1 MSDVKNEAGIT
12 AANPKAQLPP
22 TSSVLNK
29 PWIKPILPFAIGAF
43 SGMVGQTCIQPIDVT
58 KVRIQLAGE
67 GTKGSTTRTSP
78 FLVAKNIA
86 VNEGVT
92 RLWAG
97 LTAGYVR
104 QLSYGMLRLGFFD
117 RFLAFFDSRAKARGT
132 PVTFRERAA
141 ASILGGGIAAAIAN
155 PAEVA
160 LVRMQSDGMKPAAER
175 ANYRSAIDALM
186 RIARH
191 EGVKG
196 LWSGV
201 YPTTTRAMVANFGQ
215 LAFFA
220 ESKSQLQKRT
230 NLQFQTLTLTA
241 TVIAGFAAAAFSLPF
256 DFLKTRLQRGG
267 SAYNGV
273 LDCALKV
280 LKDEGPLRF
289 YRGFGTYFMRMA
301 PHTVIT
307 LFVADNIHAVV
318 KRHQAEN
325 AQ

>member
-1 MSDVKNEAGIT
+1 MST
-12 AANPKAQLPP
+12 AKSDDDTVTNTNPDPKPHDHI
-22 TSSVLNK
+22 LNNPWLK
-29 PWIKPILPFAIGAF
+29 PALPFAIGAF

-58 KVRIQLAGE
+58 KVRIQLLGE
-67 GTKGSTTRTSP
+67 GAKSSSTMPRPSP
-78 FLVAKNIA
+78 LLVARNIA
-86 VNEGVT
+86 INEGVT

-141 ASILGGGIAAAIAN
+141 ASLLGGGIAAAFAN

-160 LVRMQSDGMKPAAER
+160 LVRMQSDGMKPVAER
-175 ANYRSAIDALM
+175 ANYRSAIDALT
-186 RIARH
+186 RIARQ
-191 EGVKG
+191 EGVRG

-230 NLQFQTLTLTA
+230 NLQFQSVTLTA

-267 SAYNGV
+267 SVYSGV
-273 LDCALKV
+273 LDCAVKV
-280 LKDEGPLRF
+280 LREEGPLRF

-301 PHTVIT
+301 PHTIIT
-307 LFVADNIHAVV
+307 LSVADNLHAVV
-318 KRHQAEN
+318 RRHQEE
-325 AQ
+325 

>member
-1 MSDVKNEAGIT
+1 MSTTQSKT
-12 AANPKAQLPP
+12 AADALE
-22 TSSVLNK
+22 SSPSHILNK
-29 PWIKPILPFAIGAF
+29 PWIKTTLPFAIGAF

-58 KVRIQLAGE
+58 KVRIQLLGE
-67 GTKGSTTRTSP
+67 GTKSSCASNRPSP
-78 FLVAKNIA
+78 LSVARNIA
-86 VNEGVT
+86 ANEGIT

-117 RFLAFFDSRAKARGT
+117 RLLAFFDSRAKARGT

-141 ASILGGGIAAAIAN
+141 ASVLGGGVAAAIAN

-160 LVRMQSDGMKPAAER
+160 LVRMQSDGMKPKAER
-175 ANYRSAIDALM
+175 ANYRSAIDALA
-186 RIARH
+186 RIARQ
-191 EGVKG
+191 EGVRG

-230 NLQFQTLTLTA
+230 NLPFQAVTVIA
-241 TVIAGFAAAAFSLPF
+241 TGIAGFAAAGFSLPF
-256 DFLKTRLQRGG
+256 DFMKTRLQRGG
-267 SAYNGV
+267 SAYSGV
-273 LDCALKV
+273 LDCAIKV
-280 LKDEGPLRF
+280 LKEEGPLRF
-289 YRGFGTYFMRMA
+289 YRGFGTYWLRMT

-307 LFVADNIHAVV
+307 LTVADNLKAFVN
-318 KRHQAEN
+318 KYQS
-325 AQ
+325 

>member
-1 MSDVKNEAGIT
+1 MTTPKP
-12 AANPKAQLPP
+12 AADAATTMAPSNSTEHHFLD
-22 TSSVLNK
+22 K
-29 PWIKPILPFAIGAF
+29 PAIRNALPFAIGAF

-67 GTKGSTTRTSP
+67 GTKGSARPSPLSVARNIITT
-78 FLVAKNIA
+78 
-86 VNEGVT
+86 EGPT

-117 RFLAFFDSRAKARGT
+117 RFLHFFDARAARRGT

-141 ASILGGGIAAAIAN
+141 ASLLGGGIAAALAN

-160 LVRMQSDGMKPAAER
+160 LVRMQSDGMKAPAER
-175 ANYRSAIDALM
+175 ANYRSAIDALA

-191 EGVKG
+191 EGVRG

-201 YPTTTRAMVANFGQ
+201 FPTTTRAMVANFGQ

-220 ESKSQLQKRT
+220 ESKAQLQKRT
-230 NLQFQTLTLTA
+230 GLRFQALTFTA

-267 SAYNGV
+267 SAYSGV
-273 LDCALKV
+273 LDCAVKV
-280 LKDEGPLRF
+280 LREEGPLRF
-289 YRGFGTYFMRMA
+289 YRGFGTYFLRMA

-307 LFVADNIHAVV
+307 LFVADNLHAVV
-318 KRHQAEN
+318 KKHQT
-325 AQ
+325 Q

>member
-1 MSDVKNEAGIT
+1 MSATRSKAEADNNG
-12 AANPKAQLPP
+12 PSP
-22 TSSVLNK
+22 THILNS
-29 PWIKPILPFAIGAF
+29 PWIKATLPFAIGAF
-43 SGMVGQTCIQPIDVT
+43 SGMVGQTCIQPIDTT
-58 KVRIQLAGE
+58 KVRIQLLGE
-67 GTKGSTTRTSP
+67 GTKNTSVAPRPSP
-78 FLVAKNIA
+78 FIVAKNIA
-86 VNEGVT
+86 TNEGVT

-117 RFLAFFDSRAKARGT
+117 RLLAFFDSRAKARGT

-141 ASILGGGIAAAIAN
+141 ASILGGGVAAAIAN

-160 LVRMQSDGMKPAAER
+160 LVRMQSDGMKPKAER
-175 ANYRSAIDALM
+175 ANYRSAIDALA
-186 RIARH
+186 RIARQ
-191 EGVKG
+191 EGVRG

-230 NLQFQTLTLTA
+230 NLPFQALTLTA
-241 TVIAGFAAAAFSLPF
+241 TGIAGFAAAAFSLPF

-267 SAYNGV
+267 SAYSGV
-273 LDCALKV
+273 LDCAIKV
-280 LKDEGPLRF
+280 LKEEGPLRF
-289 YRGFGTYFMRMA
+289 YRGFGTYWLRMT

-307 LFVADNIHAVV
+307 LTVADNLHAIV
-318 KRHQAEN
+318 KKYQT
-325 AQ
+325 